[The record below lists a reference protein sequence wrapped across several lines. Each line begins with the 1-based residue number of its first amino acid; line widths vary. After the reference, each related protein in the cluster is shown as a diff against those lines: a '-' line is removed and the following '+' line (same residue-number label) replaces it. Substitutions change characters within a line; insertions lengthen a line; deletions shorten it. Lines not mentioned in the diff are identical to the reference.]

1 MQLGPCPGP
10 SAPHSPPGASCTPA
24 PGLGGPGWG
33 GETGEGSAGPGEA
46 RARGRA
52 ACWLS
57 LFLRT
62 GKRKSK
68 IDFALLDKSNK
79 MVSGVKLI
87 LTKQNPRRL
96 NTARRLRI
104 KTTTTTKQLQRRL
117 YTPKNS
123 SPALL
128 SYTVTQRRRTRDSHT
143 WKRNAGAMGAA
154 LPGARAPRTL
164 FTLWT
169 RSCAG
174 ASPAAGA
181 PALCPRSSCRRRGP
195 SVARPALRPSLRPAS
210 CCPFLPRFPPCSGA
224 RPAAHA
230 WLPRPAAWLQPSSS
244 PGRGLRGAAGRGQRA
259 VRRARRC
266 RGAAGQESPGPVLRS
281 QQSLR
286 LPWRASSGPP
296 APPLLPL
303 TSAPQLAFGS
313 RLPLCSRPSSRSLSQ
328 EDEDDED
335 EELRVRPEC
344 L

>member
-1 MQLGPCPGP
+1 MLV
-10 SAPHSPPGASCTPA
+10 
-24 PGLGGPGWG
+24 LM
-33 GETGEGSAGPGEA
+33 
-46 RARGRA
+46 
-52 ACWLS
+52 
-57 LFLRT
+57 FLRT
-62 GKRKSK
+62 RKRKSK

-123 SPALL
+123 SPPLL
-128 SYTVTQRRRTRDSHT
+128 SYTVTQRRRTRDSHVEK
-143 WKRNAGAMGAA
+143 KRGGDGSSPASSTGATHTTIYTMHTELRWGQSGRGSPRA
-154 LPGARAPRTL
+154 LPALLPAPGPLGRAATRQPRL
-164 FTLWT
+164 
-169 RSCAG
+169 
-174 ASPAAGA
+174 
-181 PALCPRSSCRRRGP
+181 
-195 SVARPALRPSLRPAS
+195 ALRPSLRPAS
-210 CCPFLPRFPPCSGA
+210 CRPFLPSLRARALVLPPTRGSLALRRGCSPAPLPAGGSVALPGA
-224 RPAAHA
+224 GSVQFAG
-230 WLPRPAAWLQPSSS
+230 Q
-244 PGRGLRGAAGRGQRA
+244 GAAVEPPGK
-259 VRRARRC
+259 
-266 RGAAGQESPGPVLRS
+266 SPPGPVLRS

-286 LPWRASSGPP
+286 LPRRASSGPP